1 MNRGTKRLP
10 GDGHRDKRPC
20 EGKMGTGNGKK
31 TSVAYTW
38 AGTRSKIGMERQYLR
53 LFYIMNYREIVLA

>member
-31 TSVAYTW
+31 TSVVYTW
-38 AGTRSKIGMERQYLR
+38 AGTWSKIGMERQ
-53 LFYIMNYREIVLA
+53 